1 MKDKGNLIWGIIL
14 IVVGI
19 IIGLNSLGIAN
30 INIFFDGWWSLFII
44 IPSLAD
50 IIKRPNKASNYG
62 WLTLGIVL
70 LLCAQDILKFEVI
83 GKLIFPAILVFIGL
97 SLLFKD
103 KVGKKVKEKIKTLN
117 QEGLEEYYATFSGQ
131 EINKA
136 GEEFNGASLNAIFG
150 GIDLKLQ
157 DAKIQ
162 KDILINATAVFG
174 GIDIIVPSNVNVKV
188 QSISIF
194 GGTDNKIT
202 KQTENLP
209 TIYVKAFCL
218 FGGTDIKWKKHKK

>member
-1 MKDKGNLIWGIIL
+1 MGN
-14 IVVGI
+14 
-19 IIGLNSLGIAN
+19 N
-30 INIFFDGWWSLFII
+30 INSSRINNRIKFTRNSKYKHIFWRLV
-44 IPSLAD
+44 D
-50 IIKRPNKASNYG
+50 IIYNNTKPSRHNKKTNKTSNYG
-62 WLTLGIVL
+62 WLLLGIVL

-117 QEGLEEYYATFSGQ
+117 EEGLEEYYATFSGQ

-136 GEEFNGASLNAIFG
+136 GEEFKGASLNAIFG
-150 GIDLKLQ
+150 GIDLKLK
-157 DAKIQ
+157 DAIIQ
-162 KDILINATAVFG
+162 KDILINATSVFG
-174 GIDIIVPSNVNVKV
+174 GIDIIVPANVNVKV
-188 QSISIF
+188 QSTSIF

-218 FGGTDIKWKKHKK
+218 FGGIDIKWKKHKK

>member
-14 IVVGI
+14 IGVGI
-19 IIGLNSLGIAN
+19 IIGLNSLGISN
-30 INIFFDGWWSLFII
+30 INIFFEGWWTLFII

-50 IIKRPNKASNYG
+50 IIKKPNKTSNYG
-62 WLTLGIVL
+62 WLVLGIVL

-97 SLLFKD
+97 SLLFKE
-103 KVGKKVKEKIKTLN
+103 KVGNKVKEKIKTLN
-117 QEGLEEYYATFSGQ
+117 EEGLEEYYATFSGQ

-136 GEEFNGASLNAIFG
+136 GEEFKGASLNAIFG

-157 DAKIQ
+157 DTKIQ

-188 QSISIF
+188 QSTSIF

-202 KQTENLP
+202 KQTENIP

-218 FGGTDIKWKKHKK
+218 FGGVDIK

>member
-30 INIFFDGWWSLFII
+30 INIFFDGWWALFII

-62 WLTLGIVL
+62 WLVLGIVL
-70 LLCAQDILKFEVI
+70 LLCAQDILKFEVV

-117 QEGLEEYYATFSGQ
+117 EEGLEEYYATFSGQ

-136 GEEFNGASLNAIFG
+136 GEVFNGASLNAIFG

-188 QSISIF
+188 QSTSIF

-218 FGGTDIKWKKHKK
+218 FGGTDIK

>member
-30 INIFFDGWWSLFII
+30 INIFFDGWWTLFII

-50 IIKRPNKASNYG
+50 IIKRPNKVSNYG
-62 WLTLGIVL
+62 WLVLGIVL

-117 QEGLEEYYATFSGQ
+117 EEELEEYYATFSGQ

-136 GEEFNGASLNAIFG
+136 GEVFNGASLNAIFG

-188 QSISIF
+188 QSTSIF

-218 FGGTDIKWKKHKK
+218 FGGVDIK

>member
-14 IVVGI
+14 IVVGV

-30 INIFFDGWWSLFII
+30 INIFFDGWWTLFII

-62 WLTLGIVL
+62 WLVLGIVL

-117 QEGLEEYYATFSGQ
+117 EEGLEEYYATFSGQ

-136 GEEFNGASLNAIFG
+136 GEVFNGASLNAIFG

-188 QSISIF
+188 QSTSIF

-218 FGGTDIKWKKHKK
+218 FGGTDIK

>member
-30 INIFFDGWWSLFII
+30 INIFFDGWWTLFII

-62 WLTLGIVL
+62 WLVLGIVL

-117 QEGLEEYYATFSGQ
+117 EEELEEYYATFSGQ

-136 GEEFNGASLNAIFG
+136 GEVFNGASLNAIFG

-188 QSISIF
+188 QSTSIF

-218 FGGTDIKWKKHKK
+218 FGGTDIK

>member
-30 INIFFDGWWSLFII
+30 INIFFDGWWALFII

-62 WLTLGIVL
+62 WLVLGIVL
-70 LLCAQDILKFEVI
+70 LLCAQDILKFEVV

-117 QEGLEEYYATFSGQ
+117 EEGLEEYYATFSGQ

-136 GEEFNGASLNAIFG
+136 GEVFNGASLNAIFG

-188 QSISIF
+188 QSTSIF

-218 FGGTDIKWKKHKK
+218 FGGVDIK

>member
-30 INIFFDGWWSLFII
+30 INIFFDGWWTLFII

-62 WLTLGIVL
+62 WLVLGIVL

-117 QEGLEEYYATFSGQ
+117 EEGLEEYYATFSGQ

-136 GEEFNGASLNAIFG
+136 GEVFNGASLNAIFG
-150 GIDLKLQ
+150 EIDLKLQ

-188 QSISIF
+188 QSTSIF
-194 GGTDNKIT
+194 GGTDNKVT

-218 FGGTDIKWKKHKK
+218 FGGTDIK

>member
-30 INIFFDGWWSLFII
+30 INIFFDGWWTLFII

-62 WLTLGIVL
+62 WLVLGIVL
-70 LLCAQDILKFEVI
+70 LLCAQDILKFELI
-83 GKLIFPAILVFIGL
+83 GKLIFPAILVFIGI

-117 QEGLEEYYATFSGQ
+117 EEGLEEYYATFSGQ

-136 GEEFNGASLNAIFG
+136 GEEFKGASLNAIFG
-150 GIDLKLQ
+150 GIDLNLQ
-157 DAKIQ
+157 EAKIQ
-162 KDILINATAVFG
+162 KDVLINATAVFG
-174 GIDIIVPSNVNVKV
+174 GIDIKVPSNVNVKV
-188 QSISIF
+188 QSTSIF
-194 GGTDNKIT
+194 GGADNKIT
-202 KQTENLP
+202 KQTETLP

-218 FGGTDIKWKKHKK
+218 FGGVDIK

>member
-1 MKDKGNLIWGIIL
+1 ML
-14 IVVGI
+14 
-19 IIGLNSLGIAN
+19 
-30 INIFFDGWWSLFII
+30 
-44 IPSLAD
+44 P

-62 WLTLGIVL
+62 WLVLGIVL

-117 QEGLEEYYATFSGQ
+117 EEELEEYYATFSGQ

-136 GEEFNGASLNAIFG
+136 GEVFNGASLNAIFG

-188 QSISIF
+188 QSTSIF

-218 FGGTDIKWKKHKK
+218 FGGTDIK